1 MDFDIE
7 IAVRLAWGGTE
18 IVNVPT
24 RVRYLP
30 REAGG
35 VSHFRP
41 FRDNLAIT
49 WMHTRLVIMSL
60 WRRLSLWRP
69 RGARRASS

>member
-7 IAVRLAWGGTE
+7 IAVRLVWAGVP
-18 IVNVPT
+18 IINVPT

-30 REAGG
+30 RAAGG

-41 FRDNLAIT
+41 VRDNVAIT
-49 WMHTRLVIMSL
+49 WMHTRLLFVVCL
-60 WRRLSLWRP
+60 AAGTCGVAP
-69 RGARRASS
+69 EAARA

>member
-7 IAVRLAWGGTE
+7 IAVRLVWAGVP
-18 IVNVPT
+18 IINVPT

-30 REAGG
+30 RERGG

-41 FRDNLAIT
+41 FRDNVGIS
-49 WMHTRLVIMSL
+49 WMHTRLVVGSMFWRL
-60 WRRLSLWRP
+60 VRLRRRLT
-69 RGARRASS
+69 